1 MVAVYKPSILRP
13 TRFSIDNLISI
24 AQTRLDALA
33 DHLWLLQTEPAY
45 IRRYIRLLCQVEFY
59 RTVDKDA
66 AGALLSTQLF
76 NDMSTYWRWVW
87 IKSEFMYVKGV
98 HDRFR
103 GSNFSG
109 RMPPFCLRQDIRCA
123 GAPSR
128 KWGASP
134 G

>member
-1 MVAVYKPSILRP
+1 MVAVYKPSILSP
-13 TRFSIDNLISI
+13 TRFTIDNLISI

-66 AGALLSTQLF
+66 AGALLSMQLF
-76 NDMSTYWRWVW
+76 NDMSTYWRWIW

-103 GSNFSG
+103 GNICPG
-109 RMPPFCLRQDIRCA
+109 ECLPSVYNRCA